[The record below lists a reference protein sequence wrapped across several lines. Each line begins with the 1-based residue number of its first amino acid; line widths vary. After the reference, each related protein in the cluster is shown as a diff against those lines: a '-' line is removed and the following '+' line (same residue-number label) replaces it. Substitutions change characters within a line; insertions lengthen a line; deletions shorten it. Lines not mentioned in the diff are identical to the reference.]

1 MADIE
6 REIIEIMAKTCR
18 IEPANL
24 AADSRLEDLDI
35 DSFDVIETVFAI
47 EEKFDITIPYNANQS
62 GPEFETVGSLV
73 GTVEKLIAEGG
84 DRLSAKG

>member
-1 MADIE
+1 MPVIE
-6 REIIEIMAKTCR
+6 RDIIEILAKTCR
-18 IEPANL
+18 IEPAAL
-24 AADSRLEDLDI
+24 TAEARLEDLEI

-73 GTVEKLIAEGG
+73 SAVEKLIAG
-84 DRLSAKG
+84 KGAVT

>member
-1 MADIE
+1 MPAIE
-6 REIIEIMAKTCR
+6 RDIIEILAKTCR
-18 IEPANL
+18 IE
-24 AADSRLEDLDI
+24 AAKVTAEARLEDLEI

-73 GTVEKLIAEGG
+73 RAVEKLMAGKEA
-84 DRLSAKG
+84 LT

>member
-1 MADIE
+1 MPDIE
-6 REIIEIMAKTCR
+6 REIIEIMVKTCR
-18 IEPANL
+18 IEGANV
-24 AADSRLEDLDI
+24 AAESRLEDLEI

-73 GTVEKLIAEGG
+73 SAVQKLIAGKE
-84 DRLSAKG
+84 AVT